1 MTDLKVVEF
10 KSKPA
15 VPVPFKPN
23 ENIIEC
29 LEAMLTQAKEGKII
43 GLVCSALDD
52 HNMATYS
59 KVGTLS
65 FGNLGALQILSTKLA
80 NSFIARAE

>member
-1 MTDLKVVEF
+1 MTPDLKVVEF
-10 KSKPA
+10 QPKPA
-15 VPVPFKPN
+15 ERN
-23 ENIIEC
+23 ETLIEC
-29 LEAMLTQAKEGKII
+29 LETMLGQAKEGKII
-43 GLVCSALDD
+43 GLVCSTLDD